1 MLTRVIVH
9 GVYRV
14 RYDEATLRAQL
25 LDYYCK
31 SIDADPNVTDF
42 MGRVIPLV
50 LMDVSVLGVDER
62 FEVGEFTQEM
72 PGAPKEAWQVAYDEA
87 LLSADGTAVLAPSG
101 VRKGNTGGPNCVLLS
116 LLRSGSADA
125 VDLRR
130 ILMSSA
136 RTGECEASLTSS
148 LRIYLTQGY
157 SHWFYTSRPLLPVGI
172 TWSCCR

>member
-1 MLTRVIVH
+1 VIVH

-25 LDYYCK
+25 FDYYCK

-72 PGAPKEAWQVAYDEA
+72 PGTPKEIMA
-87 LLSADGTAVLAPSG
+87 
-101 VRKGNTGGPNCVLLS
+101 GGI
-116 LLRSGSADA
+116 R
-125 VDLRR
+125 
-130 ILMSSA
+130 
-136 RTGECEASLTSS
+136 
-148 LRIYLTQGY
+148 
-157 SHWFYTSRPLLPVGI
+157 
-172 TWSCCR
+172 